1 MNNLWPRQADVSAIS
16 QINATQFTADLLDMS
31 SAAST

>member
-1 MNNLWPRQADVSAIS
+1 MTPPGCYVSAIS